1 MALFENIFN
10 PDSVQNQ
17 ATSREGDSGKDWRFR
32 IRLAEGS
39 DVLYNDPTSADVLK
53 PLKVTDGV
61 IFPYTPQVMVNYQAN
76 YSETTPTHS
85 NYKQYFYQSS
95 QISDIQITA
104 TFTAQSTNEA
114 NYLLAATH
122 FFRSATKMFYGQ
134 DQNRGTPPP
143 LVFLE
148 GFGQDQ
154 FNGQP
159 CVIQQFNYVLPPD
172 VDYIRTANS
181 GGFNMS
187 QNRFRGAASD
197 AGIDTSEQRVAR
209 NGYRSPLIRLFE
221 LFTGQG
227 INKGA
232 ESNYY
237 GNRAGSLGNME
248 SSYVPTKMEFMLTL
262 HPMVSRSRQS
272 KEFSLKD
279 YANGAGL
286 RRGFW

>member
-1 MALFENIFN
+1 MALFNDILN
-10 PDSVQNQ
+10 AVTGVQNQ
-17 ATSREGDSGKDWRFR
+17 ANNNEVNQESSNNDWRFR

-39 DVLYNDPTSADVLK
+39 EVLYKDPGADILK
-53 PLKVTDGV
+53 PLADTDGV

-95 QISDIQITA
+95 QISDIQITG
-104 TFTAQSTNEA
+104 TFTAQSTREA

-134 DQNRGTPPP
+134 DTNRGTPPP
-143 LVFLE
+143 LVFME

-172 VDYIRTANS
+172 VDYIRT
-181 GGFNMS
+181 S
-187 QNRFRGAASD
+187 QNFKAD
-197 AGIDTSEQRVAR
+197 AGIDTSEQRIAR
-209 NGYRSPLIRLFE
+209 NGYRSPLIRIFE
-221 LFTGQG
+221 LFSGQG

-232 ESNYY
+232 ETGYY
-237 GNRAGSLGNME
+237 GSRTGYLDSKD
-248 SSYVPTKMEFMLTL
+248 SSHVPTKIEFMLTL

-279 YANGAGL
+279 YANGSGL

>member
-1 MALFENIFN
+1 MALFNDIF
-10 PDSVQNQ
+10 STLGVQNQ
-17 ATSREGDSGKDWRFR
+17 ANLNEVNEGTTGKDWRFR
-32 IRLAEGS
+32 IRLAEQS
-39 DVLYNDPTSADVLK
+39 DVLYKDPSADILK
-53 PLKVTDGV
+53 PLSATDGV

-95 QISDIQITA
+95 QISDIQITG
-104 TFTAQSTNEA
+104 TFTAQSTQEA

-143 LVFLE
+143 LVFME
-148 GFGQDQ
+148 GFGDEQ

-172 VDYIRTANS
+172 VDYIRTSKNV
-181 GGFNMS
+181 
-187 QNRFRGAASD
+187 ASD
-197 AGIDTSEQRVAR
+197 AGINVSEQRAAR
-209 NGYRSPLIRLFE
+209 NGYRSPLVRLFE
-221 LFTGQG
+221 LFSGQG

-232 ESNYY
+232 ETGYY
-237 GNRAGSLGNME
+237 GNRQGGLSTQD
-248 SSYVPTKMEFMLTL
+248 SSYVPTKIEFMLTL

-279 YANGAGL
+279 YANGSGL
-286 RRGFW
+286 KRGMW

>member
-1 MALFENIFN
+1 MAILDSIFN
-10 PDSVQNQ
+10 VLSAPNQ
-17 ATSREGDSGKDWRFR
+17 ANLNEVNSGDSGKDWRFK

-39 DVLYNDPTSADVLK
+39 NVLYKDPGADILK
-53 PLKVTDGV
+53 PLQATGGV

-95 QISDIQITA
+95 QISDIQITG
-104 TFTAQSTNEA
+104 TFTAQSTEEA
-114 NYLLAATH
+114 NYLLATTH

-134 DQNRGTPPP
+134 DTNRGTPPP
-143 LVFLE
+143 LVFIE
-148 GFGQDQ
+148 GFGQEQ

-172 VDYIRTANS
+172 VDYIRTAKNPK
-181 GGFNMS
+181 G
-187 QNRFRGAASD
+187 D
-197 AGIDTSEQRVAR
+197 AGVDTSEQRVAR

-232 ESNYY
+232 ETGYY
-237 GNRAGSLGNME
+237 GNRTGALGDLE
-248 SSYVPTKMEFMLTL
+248 SSYVPTKIEFMLTL
-262 HPMVSRSRQS
+262 HPMISRSRQS

-279 YANGAGL
+279 YANGDGL
-286 RRGFW
+286 KRGMW